1 MHIVTQVKDNNQE
14 GDIVVVQDSDL
25 PRGFWMVAR
34 VTKLLT
40 GRDGRHRGA
49 VVRVAA
55 RGEQATTLQRPL
67 QLLYP
72 LEINCNSDKDGYKE
86 TKENLRGDSATGDTS
101 TEGHDQVQLTS
112 PCTQRFKRASALK
125 AQERFKQWSDELLD
139 EHD

>member
-1 MHIVTQVKDNNQE
+1 LHDAHHYTSKGQQPSIVQE
-14 GDIVVVQDSDL
+14 GDIVVVQDLDL
-25 PRGFWMVAR
+25 PRGFWKAAR

-72 LEINCNSDKDGYKE
+72 LEINCNSDKDGNKE
-86 TKENLRGDSATGDTS
+86 AEENLCYDKEGTSATIDTS
-101 TEGHDQVQLTS
+101 TEGHDQAQLTS
-112 PCTQRFKRASALK
+112 PCTQRFKRA
-125 AQERFKQWSDELLD
+125 
-139 EHD
+139 